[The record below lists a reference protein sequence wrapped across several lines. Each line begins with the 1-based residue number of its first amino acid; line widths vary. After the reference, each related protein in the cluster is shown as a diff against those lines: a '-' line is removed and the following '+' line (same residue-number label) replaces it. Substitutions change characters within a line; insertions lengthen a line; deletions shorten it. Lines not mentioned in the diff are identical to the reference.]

1 MGVIKGTDSQVCG
14 WGGGEAWAR
23 TSMQFS
29 GWRRMPARMTSRRP
43 TGRWPSDFTLTRTRR
58 RTLRRSSRRLL
69 RLTRCSVTPIRGLP
83 MTDTARRGSEEVEVE
98 VPDPLLP
105 TRMHSTSSEPSL
117 HEEIHSRETPLVRIP
132 SQGFSKASMDG
143 QATQASTYTTEG
155 PEASLTPSSLGGWV
169 LPAVVLVLVLVASSE
184 TSEPPQ
190 TVLSVEKPF
199 QSQ

>member
-1 MGVIKGTDSQVCG
+1 MGVTKGTDSQVCG
-14 WGGGEAWAR
+14 WGGGEAWVR
-23 TSMQFS
+23 TSTQFS

-43 TGRWPSDFTLTRTRR
+43 TGRWPSDYTLTRTRR
-58 RTLRRSSRRLL
+58 RTLRRSSKRLQ
-69 RLTRCSVTPIRGLP
+69 RLTRCSVTRTRGLP
-83 MTDTARRGSEEVEVE
+83 MT
-98 VPDPLLP
+98 
-105 TRMHSTSSEPSL
+105 EPSS
-117 HEEIHSRETPLVRIP
+117 HEAIHSRETPLVRIP
-132 SQGFSKASMDG
+132 SQDFSKATKVG

-169 LPAVVLVLVLVASSE
+169 LPAVWVLVVVASSE